1 MISIAFKTTVIVT
14 FPHIPPSLLSDVIP
28 VKVSADSYWMEC
40 LRGPQRAFMGE
51 MGLTPRRSVKG
62 EWAAVVERSRLRKR
76 VFQVGEWETWSN
88 KWSVQ
93 GVSSRWTTS
102 IRCVVESGRKKKIV
116 YWCVVSRML
125 ASVHY
130 ASGKEWTWYHYKD
143 NRYSFLHHW
152 LVEFYMFVISITD
165 GWVRRAQKQI
175 KTHTHTK
182 YVLD

>member
-102 IRCVVESGRKKKIV
+102 IRCVVESGRKKKLFIG
-116 YWCVVSRML
+116 
-125 ASVHY
+125 ASFQ
-130 ASGKEWTWYHYKD
+130 GC
-143 NRYSFLHHW
+143 W
-152 LVEFYMFVISITD
+152 LVFTMRVGKSGLDTITKTIGILFFTIGWSNFTCLSFRSQMGGFD
-165 GWVRRAQKQI
+165 GPKN
-175 KTHTHTK
+175 K
-182 YVLD
+182 